1 MDKSKTL
8 KIALALTYIFLFL
21 LIVVA
26 IALPM
31 LVTWYVEIKGRH
43 ASLPTTI
50 LVTCYPCAPFT
61 AAILIYVKN
70 LIKNAL
76 QDNILDESSVGYLKR
91 ISLCSLVISLITL
104 FAGRYYLPFYIV
116 GATFAFLALL
126 VFAFRGIFITAK
138 EKLNMK

>member
-8 KIALALTYIFLFL
+8 KIALTLTYIFLFL

-26 IALPM
+26 ISLPM
-31 LVTWYVEIKGRH
+31 LVTWYVEFKGRS

-61 AAILIYVKN
+61 AAILIYVSR

-76 QDNILDESSVGYLKR
+76 AGEVFSESNAGYLKR
-91 ISLCSLVISLITL
+91 ISLCGLVISLITL

-116 GATFAFLALL
+116 GATFAFFALI
-126 VFAFRGIFITAK
+126 VFAFRSIFIEAK
-138 EKLNMK
+138 SKLDME

>member
-8 KIALALTYIFLFL
+8 KIALTLTYIFLFL
-21 LIVVA
+21 LIIVA
-26 IALPM
+26 ASLPL
-31 LVTWYVEIKGRH
+31 LVTWYVEIKGRS

-76 QDNILDESSVGYLKR
+76 ADDIFNESSVGYLKR

-116 GATFAFLALL
+116 GGTFAFLALI
-126 VFAFRGIFITAK
+126 VFAFRSVFIAAK
-138 EKLNMK
+138 EKEE